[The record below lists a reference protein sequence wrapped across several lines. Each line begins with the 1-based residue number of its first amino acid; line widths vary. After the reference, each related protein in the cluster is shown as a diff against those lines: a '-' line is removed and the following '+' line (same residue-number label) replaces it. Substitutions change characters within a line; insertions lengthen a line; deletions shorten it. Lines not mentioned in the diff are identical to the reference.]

1 MRATLRSL
9 IVFAWLSTLAWAAP
23 EASAES
29 GKDIFLSKK
38 CNLCHSIKTEG
49 IFNSKQKKKGEADDA
64 KPAYAGFDDDFGDK
78 KKGAPDLSA
87 VGKGHDPEWMTKFLK
102 KKIRTDEGKKHKM
115 RFKGKDEE
123 LQILVEYLASL
134 KTEVPEGA
142 SQ

>member
-1 MRATLRSL
+1 MFAGCFA
-9 IVFAWLSTLAWAAP
+9 FAWVAP

-38 CNLCHSIKTEG
+38 CNMCHSIKTEG

-78 KKGAPDLSA
+78 KKKGAPDLSA
-87 VGKGHDPEWMTKFLK
+87 VGTGHDSEWMTKFLK

-115 RFKGKDEE
+115 RFMGKDEE

-134 KTEVPEGA
+134 KTEVPEGT
-142 SQ
+142 SE